1 MSTVEG
7 LDTDA
12 LATWLESERPGL
24 FSGPLEATLITGGK
38 SNLTYAVTDGST
50 EVIVRRPPLGHVL
63 ATAHDMSREHRVIT
77 ALGPTDVPVPETFA
91 LCEDDAVIG
100 APFYV
105 MERVSGTPYSRA
117 TQLEALGTD
126 RTRVITERMIDT
138 LVALHAVDPSDVGLD
153 DFGRPDG
160 YLERQVRRWKKQLDG
175 SRSRDIDGMDEL
187 IARLEENIPASG
199 DATIVHGDYRLD
211 NLLVDHDA
219 DTVNAVLDWEMSTL
233 GDPLTDVA
241 VLLAYQQLSVALQ
254 DSGQASGGG
263 AGPRAAGGQSMV
275 TAMVTDAPLA
285 PGYLSGD
292 AVLERYHAKSGR
304 DVSDLDFHLS
314 LAFFKLAV
322 ILEGIHY
329 RHAHGQTLGSG
340 FEGIGDLIEPLI
352 AAGLHAGRV
361 NES

>member
-1 MSTVEG
+1 VTEG

-12 LATWLESERPGL
+12 LATWLDSERPGL
-24 FSGPLEATLITGGK
+24 LSRPLDAELITGGK
-38 SNLTYAVTDGST
+38 SNLTYTVTDGT
-50 EVIVRRPPLGHVL
+50 TDVIVRRPPLGHVL
-63 ATAHDMSREHRVIT
+63 ATAHDMVREHRVIT

-91 LCEDDAVIG
+91 LCEDEAVIG

-117 TQLEALGTD
+117 TQLEKLGAE
-126 RTRVITERMIDT
+126 RTRVITQRMVDT
-138 LVALHAVDPSDVGLD
+138 LVALHAVDPVDVGLD

-160 YLERQVRRWKKQLDG
+160 YLERQVRRWKKQLES
-175 SRSRDIDGMDEL
+175 SRSREIAGMDEL
-187 IARLEENIPASG
+187 IARLERDIPAGG
-199 DATIVHGDYRLD
+199 DATIVHGDFRLD
-211 NLLVDHDA
+211 NLLVDDDA

-241 VLLAYQQLSVALQ
+241 VLLAYQQLSEAIKP
-254 DSGQASGGG
+254 SGAIK
-263 AGPRAAGGQSMV
+263 
-275 TAMVTDAPLA
+275 AMVTDAPLA
-285 PGYLSGD
+285 PGYLPGD
-292 AVLERYHAKSGR
+292 AVLERYHEKSGR

-329 RHAHGQTLGSG
+329 RHSHGQTLGSG
-340 FEGIGDLIEPLI
+340 FDGIGDLIEPLI
-352 AAGLHAGRV
+352 AAGLNAGSNTRGV